1 MSDSVHRER
10 CLTLGESVPPEEF
23 TEACEI
29 ARCGEHVT
37 CATQDRADRLARPP
51 AHKAVRLAAHVRPRR
66 ANLWSPACLSHVHW
80 IKEQRLHQRLPGD
93 TCGAFSGDCEES
105 EA

>member
-51 AHKAVRLAAHVRPRR
+51 AHKAVRLATNVRSRR
-66 ANLWSPACLSHVHW
+66 ANFWPPASLGHVHW
-80 IKEQRLHQRLPGD
+80 IEDQRLHQRLPGNTGGTFRCD
-93 TCGAFSGDCEES
+93 RNEG